1 MTVSMQARPTTPP
14 QTPRPQAPSAPVLM
28 THQQMIHDFLATH
41 PYAGAWLGV
50 GAGKT
55 LTTLRVLQTVRPIG
69 HILVVA
75 PVAIARS
82 TWIDEIEKWGFPIR
96 TRSLIVNDNDRKL
109 SRKKRLQR
117 FQQVFTDP
125 PTMYFINQ
133 DLLTQPPQ
141 PTRLLTP
148 VTGATV
154 ASTVAPEAVEVLDL
168 LRACGPMTQDELISA
183 YRSKVA
189 ATDPS
194 IPSPTKSTTQAWIQ
208 ELVSAAAL
216 QRGTHACRTC
226 SGAGCAECRFGLV
239 DQMPIHDINGHKTI
253 LWPFQTVIIDESQG
267 FRSHAS
273 ERFKAL
279 QTVRSA
285 ISRVIELTGTPAP
298 NGLHDL
304 WSQVYLLDQGQAL
317 GHNIT
322 AFRKRW
328 FTAKTY
334 NGVPTKWLPVPGA
347 EAEIHEAISHL
358 VMSVQNTD
366 LNLPDLLVDDVFV
379 SLTPDLLKAY
389 KEFKAE
395 LVLDIV
401 VGSLD
406 DNQRKKGLAD
416 PDVQVAVK
424 QIVADNQAVLTNKLL
439 QFANGALYTG
449 DADDPSTKGDYTVI
463 HDRKLEMAEYL
474 IRNNN
479 HSPVLV
485 AYTFQSD
492 KELLLQR
499 LQNAGMAAAAF
510 DGSRAMVHRWNT
522 GSIPVMLIHPASA
535 GHGLNLQ
542 DGGHTLLWY
551 GLTYNLE
558 HYIQTNGRL
567 YRKGQ
572 NKPVTIY
579 RLMTRATQDER
590 LPSVLA
596 GKQATQDR
604 LLHSVDGEIAALA
617 ALEAEIFDDLNDMWA
632 STRL

>member
-1 MTVSMQARPTTPP
+1 MTVSMPARPT
-14 QTPRPQAPSAPVLM
+14 PRLAAPSAPVLM
-28 THQQMIHDFLATH
+28 PHQQLIHDFLATH

-55 LTTLRVLQTVRPIG
+55 LTTLRALQTTRPIG

-82 TWIDEIEKWGFPIR
+82 TWIDEIEKWRFPIR

-109 SRKKRLQR
+109 SRKKRLER
-117 FQQVFTDP
+117 FRQVFTDP

-133 DLLTQPPQ
+133 ELLTQPSQ
-141 PTRLLTP
+141 GTRLLTP
-148 VTGATV
+148 ATAAGASPV
-154 ASTVAPEAVEVLDL
+154 SPEAVEVLDL
-168 LRACGPMTQDELISA
+168 LRANSPMTEDELISE
-183 YRSKVA
+183 YRSQLA
-189 ATDPS
+189 APVIGDPS
-194 IPSPTKSTTQAWIQ
+194 VPSPAKSTIRAWIQ
-208 ELVSAAAL
+208 ELVKASAVR
-216 QRGTHACRTC
+216 RGIHSCRTC
-226 SGAGCAECRFGLV
+226 SGTGCAECRFGLV
-239 DQMPIHDINGHKTI
+239 DQMPIQDINGQKTI
-253 LWPFQTVIIDESQG
+253 IWPFQTVIIDESQG

-279 QTVRSA
+279 QVVRPA

-322 AFRKRW
+322 AFRKCW

-347 EAEIHEAISHL
+347 EAEIHQAIAHL

-401 VGSLD
+401 VGGLD
-406 DNQRKKGLAD
+406 DDQRRKGLAD

-424 QIVADNQAVLTNKLL
+424 QIVAANQAVLTNKLL

-449 DADDPSTKGDYTVI
+449 DADDPATKGDYTVI
-463 HDRKLEMAEYL
+463 HDRKLEMAAYL

-479 HSPVLV
+479 NSPVLV

-492 KELLLQR
+492 KELLLRR
-499 LQNAGMAAAAF
+499 LHDAGIGAVAF
-510 DGSRAMVHRWNT
+510 DGSRAMVHRWNA

-551 GLTYNLE
+551 GLTYDLE

-567 YRKGQ
+567 HRKGQ
-572 NKPVTIY
+572 SRPVTIY
-579 RLMTRATQDER
+579 RLMTRGTQDER
-590 LPSVLA
+590 LPVVLA
-596 GKQATQDR
+596 SKQATQDR
-604 LLHSVDGEIAALA
+604 LLDSVDGETATLA
-617 ALEAEIFDDLNDMWA
+617 ALEAELFDDLNDMWTT
-632 STRL
+632 TRL

>member
-1 MTVSMQARPTTPP
+1 MP
-14 QTPRPQAPSAPVLM
+14 
-28 THQQMIHDFLATH
+28 HQKMIHDFLATH

-55 LTTLRVLQTVRPIG
+55 LTTLTALQTIRPIG

-75 PVAIARS
+75 PIAIARS

-109 SRKKRLQR
+109 SRKKRLDR
-117 FQQVFTDP
+117 FRQVFTDS
-125 PTMYFINQ
+125 PTMYFVNQ
-133 DLLTQPPQ
+133 DLLTQPSQ
-141 PTRLLTP
+141 GTRLLTP
-148 VTGATV
+148 VRGAAV
-154 ASTVAPEAVEVLDL
+154 PSTVSPEAVEVLDL
-168 LRACGPMTQDELISA
+168 IRARGSMTQDELISA
-183 YRSKVA
+183 YRSQVA
-189 ATDPS
+189 AAGPS
-194 IPSPTKSTTQAWIQ
+194 IPSPTKSTIQAWVQ
-208 ELVSAAAL
+208 ELVRAAAV
-216 QRGTHACRTC
+216 RPEAHACRTC

-239 DQMPIHDINGHKTI
+239 DQMPIQDINGQQTI
-253 LWPFQTVIIDESQG
+253 IWPFQTVIIDESQG

-279 QTVRSA
+279 QTVRPA

-334 NGVPTKWLPVPGA
+334 NGVPTKWLPLPGA
-347 EAEIHEAISHL
+347 EAEIHDAISHL

-366 LNLPDLLVDDVFV
+366 LNLPDLVVDDVFV

-406 DNQRKKGLAD
+406 DDQRKKGPDD
-416 PDVQVAVK
+416 PGVRVAVK

-479 HSPVLV
+479 NSPVLV

-492 KELLLQR
+492 KELLLRR
-499 LQNAGMAAAAF
+499 LQDAGIGAAAY
-510 DGSRAMVHRWNT
+510 DGSRAMLHRWNS

-567 YRKGQ
+567 HRKGQ
-572 NKPVTIY
+572 GKPVTIF
-579 RLMTRATQDER
+579 RLMTRGTQDER
-590 LPSVLA
+590 LPVVLA
-596 GKQATQDR
+596 NKQATQDR
-604 LLHSVDGEIAALA
+604 LLDSVNGAVDAETATLA
-617 ALEAEIFDDLNDMWA
+617 ALEAEIFDDLNDLWA